1 MKRLVTLST
10 NCIKS
15 ITAALTIAI
24 AGYCNLLC
32 DHRWIGAALFSFG
45 LIYVCKYKL
54 NLFTGM
60 AGYVTLRKTPSFIV
74 SVAVNLVSAFA
85 VGRVLSCNHKA
96 VEFASA
102 LIVAK
107 TDNNIVTTLISSI
120 MCGVLIF
127 LAVDYYKKFTS
138 IIGIVF
144 AIPIFVLCGF
154 DHAVADAFYIGVA
167 GEINES
173 PVLFLLTVTVGNIAG
188 STLMRFL
195 LYLSEKGQNES
206 RNV

>member
-1 MKRLVTLST
+1 MKKLATLST

-15 ITAALTIAI
+15 IAAALTITV

-32 DHRWIGAALFSFG
+32 DVRWIGAALFSFG

-60 AGYVTLRKTPSFIV
+60 AGYITLRKTPSFIV
-74 SVAVNLVSAFA
+74 SIAVNLVSAFA
-85 VGRVLSCNHKA
+85 VGRVLSYNHKA
-96 VEFASA
+96 VELASA
-102 LIVAK
+102 LIATK
-107 TDNNIVTTLISSI
+107 IDNNIVMTLISSV

-127 LAVDYYKKFTS
+127 LAVDYYKKFSS
-138 IIGIVF
+138 IIGIIF

-167 GEINES
+167 GGMNET
-173 PVLFLLTVTVGNIAG
+173 PVLFLLMVVIGNVVG
-188 STLMRFL
+188 STLVRFL